1 MQNISN
7 TLTFENIN
15 VIIMM
20 SKMKI
25 GEFEMYSRAYVE
37 ITNICNMHCSFC
49 HGTQREKKQM
59 TLGEFARIVGNLK
72 GVTEYLYLHILGEPL
87 THPMLPTFIEY
98 ATKSGYKVALTT
110 NGTLLPKLG
119 EALIATQT
127 YKVNISLHSFEG
139 ESAKAQEKYI
149 EGCLDFADKASRAG
163 VLCVLRLWNR
173 LDETNSEYN
182 DIQTRN
188 RVTLDM
194 LKERFGSEWTL
205 GARGARI
212 RDKLHIEYGER
223 FEWPDINLDDLGERV
238 FCHGLDDH
246 FGILCDGRVVPCCLD
261 AEGDMALGN
270 IFEQDI
276 RTILSS
282 ERAQAIKQG
291 FEKKTACEELCR
303 RCGYARRFKV

>member
-1 MQNISN
+1 
-7 TLTFENIN
+7 
-15 VIIMM
+15 
-20 SKMKI
+20 
-25 GEFEMYSRAYVE
+25 MYSRAYVE

-49 HGTQREKKQM
+49 HGTKREKRQM
-59 TLGEFARIVGNLK
+59 TLGEFARVVGNLK

-98 ATKSGYKVALTT
+98 AAKSGYKVAITT
-110 NGTLLPKLG
+110 NGALLPKLG
-119 EALIATQT
+119 DALIATQT

-139 ESAKAQEKYI
+139 ESAEAQAKYI
-149 EGCLDFADKASRAG
+149 GNCLDFADKASRAG

-173 LDETNSEYN
+173 LDEANSEYN

-188 RVTLDM
+188 GITLDM

-223 FEWPDINLDDLGERV
+223 FEWPDINSDDLGERV
-238 FCHGLDDH
+238 FCHGLGDH

-276 RTILSS
+276 RAILSS
-282 ERAQAIKQG
+282 ERAQAIKRG
-291 FEKKTACEELCR
+291 FENKTACEALCR
-303 RCGYARRFKV
+303 RCGYARRFKI